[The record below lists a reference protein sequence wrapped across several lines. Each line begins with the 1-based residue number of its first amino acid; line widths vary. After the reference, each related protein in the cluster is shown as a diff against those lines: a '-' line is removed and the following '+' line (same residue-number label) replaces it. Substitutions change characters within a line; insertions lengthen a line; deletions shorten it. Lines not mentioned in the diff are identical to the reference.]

1 VAQVMGFAVRDAL
14 ADGRLERLLP
24 ALEGRSRALSLVYP
38 RTRHASPKVQAL
50 CQLLLA
56 RSAW

>member
-1 VAQVMGFAVRDAL
+1 MGFAVRDAL